1 MFLPRACPMAAAPAD
16 RILLS
21 QRFRVVK
28 LHRPFNSLPTALA
41 PLSLI
46 LLCERSE
53 KRSNELWLKLK
64 EGSLIGFSES
74 RVCVIWRPG
83 LGIYSKTSPTS
94 LDLQHLRV
102 WQKTPS
108 SRPESH
114 PRFCFSLHSKCS
126 KGKGKG
132 ILGMREARGALP
144 HACARSV
151 PFLSLSN
158 ASRVNALI

>member
-1 MFLPRACPMAAAPAD
+1 MTTAISFSRQNDAGLSAHTTLLWENFVLVVVLVLESKALYLGPTATTTFKFCASHLFSLRLILVSVVFLPRACPMAAAPTD

-53 KRSNELWLKLK
+53 KRSNELWLKLN

-74 RVCVIWRPG
+74 RVCVIWSPG
-83 LGIYSKTSPTS
+83 FGI
-94 LDLQHLRV
+94 
-102 WQKTPS
+102 
-108 SRPESH
+108 
-114 PRFCFSLHSKCS
+114 
-126 KGKGKG
+126 
-132 ILGMREARGALP
+132 
-144 HACARSV
+144 
-151 PFLSLSN
+151 
-158 ASRVNALI
+158 